1 MEVDEIEPI
10 LKKSSDGEDMAS
22 AIDIVEFELDGE
34 RYALDIQLA
43 REIVEMIPITPI
55 PRAPAYISGVINLRG
70 EITNIMNLNTLLGLP
85 EKEIRDN
92 QKIIVLVPEA
102 AGGSNVGIIV
112 DDVSSVIQVSES
124 DVDKIGAGFSSEFAS
139 FVKGIIKMKADEAE
153 DTKKNLI
160 IWLDMEKVIKDLVE
174 K

>member
-1 MEVDEIEPI
+1 
-10 LKKSSDGEDMAS
+10 MATT
-22 AIDIVEFELDGE
+22 IDIVEFELGGE

-85 EKEIRDN
+85 DQEVRKN

-102 AGGSNVGIIV
+102 TGGSNVGIIV
-112 DDVSSVIQVSES
+112 DDVSSVIQVSDS
-124 DVDKIGAGFSSEFAS
+124 DVDKVGEGFGQASSS
-139 FVKGIIKMKADEAE
+139 FVKGIIKMKTEDQAADS
-153 DTKKNLI
+153 KKNLI
-160 IWLDMEKVIKDLVE
+160 IWIDMEKVIKDLVE

>member
-1 MEVDEIEPI
+1 
-10 LKKSSDGEDMAS
+10 MAS
-22 AIDIVEFELDGE
+22 TIDIVEFELGGE

-85 EKEIRDN
+85 DQEVRTN

-102 AGGSNVGIIV
+102 TGGSNVGIIV
-112 DDVSSVIQVSES
+112 DDVSSVIQVTDA
-124 DVDKIGAGFSSEFAS
+124 DVDKVGEGFGSDSSA
-139 FVKGIIKMKADEAE
+139 FVKGIIKMKTEEGVA

-160 IWLDMEKVIKDLVE
+160 IWIDMEKVIRDLVE

>member
-1 MEVDEIEPI
+1 MV
-10 LKKSSDGEDMAS
+10 ST
-22 AIDIVEFELDGE
+22 IDIVEFELGNE

-85 EKEIRDN
+85 DKDIREN

-102 AGGSNVGIIV
+102 VGGNNIGIIV
-112 DDVSSVIQVSES
+112 DDVSSVIQVTDA
-124 DVDKIGAGFSSEFAS
+124 DVDKISDGFSSEFSS
-139 FVKGIIKMKADEAE
+139 FVKGIIKMKTEDETGE
-153 DTKKNLI
+153 KKNLI
-160 IWLDMEKVIKDLVE
+160 IWLDMEKIIKDIVE

>member
-1 MEVDEIEPI
+1 
-10 LKKSSDGEDMAS
+10 MAS
-22 AIDIVEFELDGE
+22 TVDVVEFELGGE

-55 PRAPAYISGVINLRG
+55 PRAPPYISGVINLRG

-85 EKEIRDN
+85 NQEIRDT

-112 DDVSSVIQVSES
+112 DDVSSVTQVSEA
-124 DVDKIGAGFSSEFAS
+124 DVEHMGEGFASEFSS
-139 FVKGIIKMKADEAE
+139 FVKGIIKVRGEEAE
-153 DTKKNLI
+153 KTDKTKKGLI
-160 IWLDMEKVIKDLVE
+160 IWIDMQKVLKDLANS

>member
-1 MEVDEIEPI
+1 
-10 LKKSSDGEDMAS
+10 MAS
-22 AIDIVEFELDGE
+22 TVDVVEFELGGE

-55 PRAPAYISGVINLRG
+55 PRAPPYISGVINLRG

-85 EKEIRDN
+85 DQEIRDN

-112 DDVSSVIQVSES
+112 DDVSSVTQISDS
-124 DVDKIGAGFSSEFAS
+124 DVEHMGEGFASEFSS
-139 FVKGIIKMKADEAE
+139 FVKGIIKVKSDEAE
-153 DTKKNLI
+153 KTDKTKKGLI
-160 IWLDMEKVIKDLVE
+160 IWIDMQKVLKDLANN

>member
-1 MEVDEIEPI
+1 
-10 LKKSSDGEDMAS
+10 MAS
-22 AIDIVEFELDGE
+22 TIDVVEFELGGE

-85 EKEIRDN
+85 DQKVRDS

-112 DDVSSVIQVSES
+112 DDVSSVTQVSDA
-124 DVDKIGAGFSSEFAS
+124 DVERIGDGFASEFAG
-139 FVKGIIKMKADEAE
+139 FVKGIIKVNVEATE
-153 DTKKNLI
+153 KTEKKKGLVIWIDMQKVLKNLAGQ
-160 IWLDMEKVIKDLVE
+160 
-174 K
+174 

>member
-1 MEVDEIEPI
+1 
-10 LKKSSDGEDMAS
+10 MAS
-22 AIDIVEFELDGE
+22 TVDVVEFELGGE

-55 PRAPAYISGVINLRG
+55 PRAPPYISGVINLRG

-85 EKEIRDN
+85 NQEIRDN

-112 DDVSSVIQVSES
+112 DDVSSVTQVSDS
-124 DVDKIGAGFSSEFAS
+124 DVEHIGEGFASEFSS
-139 FVKGIIKMKADEAE
+139 FVKGIIKVNAE
-153 DTKKNLI
+153 TLEKTEKKKGLI
-160 IWLDMEKVIKDLVE
+160 IWIDMQKVLKNLANQ
-174 K
+174 

>member
-1 MEVDEIEPI
+1 MV
-10 LKKSSDGEDMAS
+10 ST
-22 AIDIVEFELDGE
+22 IDIVEFELGGE

-85 EKEIRDN
+85 NQEVRSN

-102 AGGSNVGIIV
+102 TGGSNVGIIV
-112 DDVSSVIQVSES
+112 DDVSSVIQVPES
-124 DVDKIGAGFSSEFAS
+124 NVDKIGEGFSSETSS
-139 FVKGIIKMKADEAE
+139 FVKGIIKMKTEENAE
-153 DTKKNLI
+153 SKKNLI
-160 IWLDMEKVIKDLVE
+160 IWIDMEKVIKDLVE

>member
-1 MEVDEIEPI
+1 
-10 LKKSSDGEDMAS
+10 MAS
-22 AIDIVEFELDGE
+22 TVDVVEFELGGE

-55 PRAPAYISGVINLRG
+55 PRAPPYISGVINLRG

-85 EKEIRDN
+85 NQEIRDN

-112 DDVSSVIQVSES
+112 DDVSSVTQVSEA
-124 DVDKIGAGFSSEFAS
+124 DVEHMGEGFASEFSS
-139 FVKGIIKMKADEAE
+139 FVKGIIKVKGEESEKADK
-153 DTKKNLI
+153 TKKGLI
-160 IWLDMEKVIKDLVE
+160 IWIDMQKVLKDLANS